1 MMRLRGVERWISI
14 VRMVVFPFVLAIV
27 AVAAY
32 PSGWEL
38 WAWLTTAA
46 FALGTIAFFALARSR
61 IGEAHSGLQSL
72 LAQLFDTAIVVGY
85 VLVFSFEA
93 GTPVQQLLYIDLAA
107 ACVRFE
113 ILGGLVLAAA
123 SAPIVAGFEK
133 LRVGALHVHYS
144 WRLVELQTGL
154 ETLMALI
161 VGWLVRR
168 LVIEGA
174 EAEARARE
182 AEQLRDELARRADLA
197 DAAYESERRTVE
209 ELRRLSSLRADFVSL
224 VSHEVRTPMAA
235 VIGSAQTL
243 RRRWRE
249 LSAEQRDAFLALIA
263 DEIDRLAALV
273 TEVLDS
279 SRIDEGTFSYSF
291 RELDLGLLVSDT
303 IAAAELG
310 REGIRISASLPATLP
325 DVRGDPARLRQVLTN
340 LIDNAIKYSPEGSLI
355 EVRASAQN
363 GHASVEVVDHGAGIA
378 AEDQGLVFEK
388 FGRVRSTSA
397 KPGSGLGLYIARAIA
412 EAHDGALEV
421 RSSPGEGSTFI
432 LRLPTG

>member
-1 MMRLRGVERWISI
+1 MRLRGVERWISI
-14 VRMVVFPFVLAIV
+14 VRLIVFPFVLAIV
-27 AVAAY
+27 ALADFPA
-32 PSGWEL
+32 GWGL
-38 WAWLTTAA
+38 WAWVTTTAY
-46 FALGTIAFFALARSR
+46 ALGMIAFFVLSRSR
-61 IGEAHSGLQSL
+61 LGEAHALLQSL

-85 VLVFSFEA
+85 VLVFSFEPGA
-93 GTPVQQLLYIDLAA
+93 PVQQLLYIDLAA

-113 ILGGLVLAAA
+113 ILGGLLLAAA
-123 SAPIVAGFEK
+123 SAPIVVGFEK
-133 LRVGALHVHYS
+133 LRVGKLYIAYS
-144 WRLVELQTGL
+144 WKLVELQTGL

-168 LVIEGA
+168 LVIEGGQ
-174 EAEARARE
+174 AEARARE
-182 AEQLRDELARRADLA
+182 AEQLRDELARRVDLA

-263 DEIDRLAALV
+263 DEIERLAALV

-291 RELDLGLLVSDT
+291 RDLDLGTLVNDV
-303 IAAAELG
+303 IATAELG
-310 REGIRISASLPATLP
+310 REGVRISASVPPSLPG
-325 DVRGDPARLRQVLTN
+325 VRGDPGRLRQVLTN

-355 EVRASAQN
+355 EVRASAEN
-363 GHASVEVVDHGAGIA
+363 GHANVEVVDHGAGIA
-378 AEDQGLVFEK
+378 AADQGLVFER
-388 FGRVRSTSA
+388 FGRVRTTAA

-421 RSSPGEGSTFI
+421 SSSPGEGSIFT
-432 LRLPTG
+432 LRLPIR